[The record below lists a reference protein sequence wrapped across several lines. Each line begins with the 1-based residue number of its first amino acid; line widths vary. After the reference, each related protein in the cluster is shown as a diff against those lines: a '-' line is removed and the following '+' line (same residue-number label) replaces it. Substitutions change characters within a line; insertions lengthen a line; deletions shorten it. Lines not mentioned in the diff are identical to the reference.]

1 MSNPNTNN
9 NLQTQ
14 TSNALHNAIMEAGDK
29 DRPPML
35 APGNYN
41 PPYKFKWN
49 ERSVPVAKGSSKT
62 TIEGFME
69 SYKAVSDKIRIQL
82 DAKAEAV
89 QIILT
94 WIDNNIYSTI
104 DACPNACEMWKA
116 IERLKQDESINVQD
130 LETNLYWEFGK
141 FTSRDGESLE
151 LYYSRFYKMM
161 NELVRNKCDVTNHQ
175 VNVQFL
181 LQLQP
186 EWQRFV
192 TLVKQSQELKTV
204 SYHKLYDI
212 LKQHQNKV
220 NELRAERLA
229 RNANPLA
236 LVAQQQ
242 PVYHPQNHPTHYTHN
257 SSSIPQQTATR
268 NRGKANDQEPIMVA
282 EDDEMLKEKEIDK
295 LMALI
300 SLSFK
305 KIYKPTNNNLR
316 TSSNTSRANQDN
328 TPRTNRGN
336 GYDNQRAVNVV
347 GARENVGTQDAAY
360 HKEKTL
366 LCKQDEAGF
375 KLSADQANWRDDTND
390 ELEDQE
396 LETHYLYMAQIQE
409 VSPDVAENFGPIFD
423 DELLQ
428 KVDHDDDDLARE
440 RNLLA
445 SLIAKLKCEINDSKN
460 RNKFLESSNKTL
472 VDKLKREIEDFKTI
486 NKSLESSNNHFKEAN
501 TKLAKTN
508 QLMFKDIKKFQDE
521 LDRYHDVNY
530 ASKVELDCAK
540 AKGELISYKMSS
552 EKSLNEYTRKL
563 NDLNQTIS
571 DMKQELVAHQEKI
584 SIMSQEK
591 EPQKKFYKTRED
603 KEIEKVIALENKVKV
618 LDDIV
623 YKTGQSIQTM
633 NMLNRNCKTSFVKPE
648 FLKKAQRANPRLY
661 DIGCYN
667 DNLSLMLAPESDES
681 IRLAQ
686 ESRSK
691 LSDLIKPFDYQ
702 QLNNLYDLFVPKRE
716 KSVEQRFFSERSKI
730 SHKLVKNETS
740 KESFN
745 KQTTSLEIRMDESI
759 PWDKKCKSSK
769 ELLKIKSSI
778 DMIFDGVEH
787 CKQTIA
793 KRTYFGNID
802 PFIQNTIEGNFSPQI
817 SAILANFEKFHSCLK
832 EEMVDDLR
840 YFNSLELETKLDEF
854 TNLKCDYLEQVE
866 KCERLEQELSKRSE
880 NVNNKSFNELSK
892 RFSALEQH
900 SINLELALQQNLK
913 AQIQDKN
920 IAISELKKLIEK
932 VKGKSVETKFKKS
945 SVIRQPNAFK
955 SQRHSIL
962 GKPAAFL
969 DKERFFKTSHC
980 TDFASIGVIATSVS
994 RPQLKSNQLEDRVL
1008 HNNSEMKT
1016 KEVEEHRRNFK
1027 FSKNKMSVTAC
1038 NDGLNVKTSNV
1049 NFVCVTCGKCVLN
1062 DNHDLC
1068 VLHYINVV
1076 NNRTKQPIAIPISA
1090 KEPKRTMNQ
1099 SVATSLKKIVASES
1113 TNKNPRKSF
1122 RKLHEHVSKTC
1133 NWWYTK
1139 ISPPG
1144 YQWKPKSSALN
1155 VKPNVSLPLGNKSRN
1170 ANTLESNTI
1179 RGSIL
1184 SNSPLSSNS
1193 FAAHRDNTVH
1203 LRIWVLKAHDGKSQA
1218 SKVYYVEGLNHN
1230 LFSVGQFCDAD
1241 LEVAFQ
1247 KSTCYIRDLKG
1258 NDLLTGSR
1266 GTDLYSITLQ
1276 DTSTPNPICLMAK
1289 ASSSQA
1295 WLWHRRLSH
1304 LNFDT
1309 INFLSKND
1317 IVIGLPK
1324 LKFIKDHLCSSCELG
1339 KAKRKS
1345 FQTKTTP
1352 SSKRRLEI
1360 LHMDLCGPMRV
1371 ESFNGKKYILVIV
1384 DDYSIYTWTH
1394 FLRSKDETPQVLIDF
1409 LKPVQRG
1416 LHAQVRTVRT
1426 DKGTEFLNKT
1436 LHQYFAQEGIEHQTS
1451 TARTPEQNGVVE
1463 RRNRT
1468 LVEAARIMLSA
1479 AKVPLDGE
1487 NLDKMKEKGDAC
1499 IFVGYSTQSRAY
1511 RVYNKRTRVIVE
1523 TIHVN
1528 FDELPQ
1534 MASDQVSY
1542 DPVPQYLLFSSMFDD
1557 FLNGSSPVVSKSSV
1571 VTVVDARD
1579 KRQQQNT
1586 TPSTSTTVVAE
1597 SPPLNI
1603 PTTHVPASQTPIQA
1617 PTVTPTENIHQ
1628 AESQVENV

>member
-1 MSNPNTNN
+1 M
-9 NLQTQ
+9 
-14 TSNALHNAIMEAGDK
+14 NAILGV
-29 DRPPML
+29 
-35 APGNYN
+35 Y
-41 PPYKFKWN
+41 
-49 ERSVPVAKGSSKT
+49 
-62 TIEGFME
+62 
-69 SYKAVSDKIRIQL
+69 IQL
-82 DAKAEAV
+82 DEV
-89 QIILT
+89 
-94 WIDNNIYSTI
+94 
-104 DACPNACEMWKA
+104 
-116 IERLKQDESINVQD
+116 
-130 LETNLYWEFGK
+130 TNL
-141 FTSRDGESLE
+141 
-151 LYYSRFYKMM
+151 
-161 NELVRNKCDVTNHQ
+161 Q
-175 VNVQFL
+175 
-181 LQLQP
+181 
-186 EWQRFV
+186 
-192 TLVKQSQELKTV
+192 
-204 SYHKLYDI
+204 
-212 LKQHQNKV
+212 
-220 NELRAERLA
+220 
-229 RNANPLA
+229 
-236 LVAQQQ
+236 
-242 PVYHPQNHPTHYTHN
+242 
-257 SSSIPQQTATR
+257 
-268 NRGKANDQEPIMVA
+268 
-282 EDDEMLKEKEIDK
+282 
-295 LMALI
+295 
-300 SLSFK
+300 
-305 KIYKPTNNNLR
+305 
-316 TSSNTSRANQDN
+316 
-328 TPRTNRGN
+328 
-336 GYDNQRAVNVV
+336 
-347 GARENVGTQDAAY
+347 
-360 HKEKTL
+360 
-366 LCKQDEAGF
+366 
-375 KLSADQANWRDDTND
+375 
-390 ELEDQE
+390 
-396 LETHYLYMAQIQE
+396 
-409 VSPDVAENFGPIFD
+409 
-423 DELLQ
+423 
-428 KVDHDDDDLARE
+428 
-440 RNLLA
+440 
-445 SLIAKLKCEINDSKN
+445 
-460 RNKFLESSNKTL
+460 
-472 VDKLKREIEDFKTI
+472 
-486 NKSLESSNNHFKEAN
+486 
-501 TKLAKTN
+501 
-508 QLMFKDIKKFQDE
+508 
-521 LDRYHDVNY
+521 
-530 ASKVELDCAK
+530 
-540 AKGELISYKMSS
+540 
-552 EKSLNEYTRKL
+552 
-563 NDLNQTIS
+563 
-571 DMKQELVAHQEKI
+571 
-584 SIMSQEK
+584 
-591 EPQKKFYKTRED
+591 
-603 KEIEKVIALENKVKV
+603 
-618 LDDIV
+618 
-623 YKTGQSIQTM
+623 
-633 NMLNRNCKTSFVKPE
+633 
-648 FLKKAQRANPRLY
+648 
-661 DIGCYN
+661 
-667 DNLSLMLAPESDES
+667 
-681 IRLAQ
+681 
-686 ESRSK
+686 
-691 LSDLIKPFDYQ
+691 
-702 QLNNLYDLFVPKRE
+702 
-716 KSVEQRFFSERSKI
+716 
-730 SHKLVKNETS
+730 
-740 KESFN
+740 
-745 KQTTSLEIRMDESI
+745 
-759 PWDKKCKSSK
+759 
-769 ELLKIKSSI
+769 
-778 DMIFDGVEH
+778 
-787 CKQTIA
+787 
-793 KRTYFGNID
+793 
-802 PFIQNTIEGNFSPQI
+802 
-817 SAILANFEKFHSCLK
+817 
-832 EEMVDDLR
+832 
-840 YFNSLELETKLDEF
+840 
-854 TNLKCDYLEQVE
+854 CDYLEEVD
-866 KCERLEQELSKRSE
+866 KCQRLEKELSKRSE
-880 NVNNKSFNELSK
+880 NVNNKAFNELSK

-1122 RKLHEHVSKTC
+1122 RKLHEHASKTC
-1133 NWWYTK
+1133 KWWYSK

-1203 LRIWVLKAHDGKSQA
+1203 RRLWVLKAHDEKSQA

-1230 LFSVGQFCDAD
+1230 LFSVGQICDAD

-1247 KSTCYIRDLKG
+1247 KSTCYICDLKG

-1295 WLWHRRLSH
+1295 WLWHRHLSH
-1304 LNFDT
+1304 LNFDST
-1309 INFLSKND
+1309 NLLSKND
-1317 IVIGLPK
+1317 IVTGLPK

-1451 TARTPEQNGVVE
+1451 TARTPEQNGVVK

-1468 LVEAARIMLSA
+1468 LVEAARTMLSA
-1479 AKVPLDGE
+1479 AKVPLFFWAEAIATAYGE
-1487 NLDKMKEKGDAC
+1487 NLNKMKEKGDSC

-1528 FDELPQ
+1528 FDELPH
-1534 MASDQVSY
+1534 MASDQISS
-1542 DPVPQYLLFSSMFDD
+1542 DPVPKCPTMALEQDSLSPVPQSQVNVPQAVKTVTTSNELDLLFSSMFDD

-1628 AESQVENV
+1628 AESQVENLETDGEMCMFALTLSRTEPKNIKEAMADSAWIEAMQEELHQFDRLDNTVIRNKARLVAKGYGQKEGIDFEESFAPVARLEAEEVYVNQPNGFIDPYHPDKVYRLKKALYGLKQAPRAWYDELSNFLVSKGFSKGSIDPTLFITKKGDDILLIHQSPRGIFINQAKYAQEILKKHGMTSCDSVGTLMATKPLDADLSGTPVDQTKYRSMVGALMYLTTSRLDIVHARCYCARYQARPTEKHLKEVKRIFRYLNNTINMGLWYPKDTGFELTAFSDSDHAGCLDTRKSTSSGIQFLGGDKLVSWSSKKQDCTSMSTAEPKYVSLFVCSAQVLWLRTQLTDYGFHFDRIPMYCDSQAAIAISCNPVQHSRTKYIDVRYHFIKDQVEKGIVELLFVRIEYQLADLFTKALPKDRFKYLVR